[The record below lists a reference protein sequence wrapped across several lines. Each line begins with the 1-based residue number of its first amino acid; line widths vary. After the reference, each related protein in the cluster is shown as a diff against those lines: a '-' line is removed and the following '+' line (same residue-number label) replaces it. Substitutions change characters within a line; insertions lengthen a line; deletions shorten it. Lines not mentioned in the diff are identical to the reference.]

1 MTTHSKKRTIFKS
14 CATIASCA
22 ILALSLS
29 SCGLNQP
36 TSSITH
42 TAFLSKSGA
51 PPSSQIARL
60 PFQHSWHHRS
70 MKMDRYKN
78 IVVRPVTTRYLDTSL
93 WTNSRSPWI
102 PNKNAFVRDSNR
114 LAKYWDVALKGSF
127 SSPLC
132 SYYLKPD
139 ADQPE
144 TLILEIA
151 ITEITF
157 ARPTSSPGAP
167 AALGTLINTATGPPL
182 VAFEARVK
190 DAATGK
196 IVATASDLRT
206 DRLELRNFTRAE
218 RAKANQEIC
227 TEWSEQ
233 LMQTTNRELY
243 AKVKGSWFSN
253 F

>member
-1 MTTHSKKRTIFKS
+1 MTTHSKQRNQLAT
-14 CATIASCA
+14 CATLTCA
-22 ILALSLS
+22 VLMLGLS
-29 SCGLNQP
+29 SCALKNP
-36 TSSITH
+36 SSSITH
-42 TAFLSKSGA
+42 TAFLSSSGA
-51 PPSSQIARL
+51 PSSSKIDRL
-60 PFQHSWHHRS
+60 PFQHSWRHPS

-78 IVVRPVTTRYLDTSL
+78 IVVRPVTTRYLNTSL
-93 WTNSRSPWI
+93 WTNSQSPWI
-102 PNKNAFVRDSNR
+102 PTKNAFLRDSNK
-114 LAKYWDVALKGSF
+114 LAKYWDIALKRSF

-132 SYYLKPD
+132 SYYLKPY
-139 ADQPE
+139 ANQPE

-151 ITEITF
+151 LTEITF
-157 ARPTSSPGAP
+157 ARPTPSPGAP
-167 AALGTLINTATGPPL
+167 AAIGTLINPASTPPL

-227 TEWSEQ
+227 LEWSEQ

-243 AKVKGSWFSN
+243 AKVKRSWFSS